1 MPKKA
6 CWRLLRSRLQ
16 PKRKILE
23 KNMKKI
29 EKAKLFLKT
38 LLRDEPFPSGKILD
52 SIEAEGL
59 GESTLRSAKREL
71 GIEAYR
77 HGGKDGKWLWKLPVE
92 ESEPKIKDGEND
104 ISQKDKPEDQDFKD
118 VEKSKD
124 GEPEFKD
131 GEPEF
136 KDGKKT
142 KDSKNI
148 KDGNVKKGDLSWE
161 KIAERIKTMRERHC
175 HQRDSKGKEN

>member
-6 CWRLLRSRLQ
+6 CWRLLKSRLQ

-38 LLRDEPFPSGKILD
+38 LLRDEPFPSGKILE

-59 GESTLRSAKREL
+59 GESTLRAAKREL

-77 HGGKDGKWLWKLPVE
+77 DGGKDGKWLWKLPVE
-92 ESEPKIKDGEND
+92 ESEPKIKDGRN
-104 ISQKDKPEDQDFKD
+104 DFKD

-124 GEPEFKD
+124 VEPEFKD
-131 GEPEF
+131 VE
-136 KDGKKT
+136 KT
-142 KDSKNI
+142 KDSENI
-148 KDGNVKKGDLSWE
+148 KDGNVQKGDLSW
-161 KIAERIKTMRERHC
+161 
-175 HQRDSKGKEN
+175 